1 MAITVNTDLVDVQIL
16 VDAVRGRF
24 RGKAAFMNSVLVSRG
39 AVRVS
44 GTMPTGGPGAI
55 GKKIDIPYFGLL
67 GEFVSNPDGSAVT
80 PQKLAQVLEQATI
93 QRESLAAEVSAWAQG
108 LSRVNSAVGDPYEE
122 AAAQIEAAAV
132 LAIDKAMVD
141 EFKTTELVLDVYNSS
156 APVFNGWD
164 LTVDATTL
172 WGDEQD
178 DIVAMVVHSQSLADM
193 AKEKDSNGRSLL
205 VVNNTQGVGAI
216 KTFNGTPLLVSD
228 RVPLDGSTM
237 GAVTATG
244 TTPPTVTLAGTPL
257 GPYKLVI
264 DIVTGGAS
272 GTATFR
278 FATDGGTGTN
288 SWSATY
294 TVPAAGGSIVLDDS
308 AQAAV
313 ADILGAKTADSLVGR
328 NGKTGI
334 TATFAN
340 GTYNADNLYK
350 SKANLKVTDLILQQ
364 DAGGFWFSSENLR
377 AQTDKDILADTD
389 IVAMHLYRAAKRYRR
404 RRNGT
409 RTGVV
414 AIKHNVRGFTGTVD
428 F

>member
-1 MAITVNTDLVDVQIL
+1 MAITTASDMIDVQIL
-16 VDAVRGRF
+16 TDSVKGRF
-24 RGKAAFMNSVLVSRG
+24 RGKGVFMNSVLVSRG

-44 GTMPTGGPGAI
+44 GTMPEGGPGAI

-93 QRESLAAEVSAWAQG
+93 ARESLAAEISAWSQG
-108 LSRVNSAVGDPYEE
+108 LSRVNAAAGDPYEE
-122 AAAQIEAAAV
+122 ATSQLEAAAT

-141 EFKTTELVLDVYNSS
+141 EFKTTELVIDVYNSTT
-156 APVFNGWD
+156 PVYASWD
-164 LTVDATTL
+164 LAVDATTL

-178 DIVAMVVHSQSLADM
+178 DIVAMVTHSQSLADM
-193 AKEKDSNGRSLL
+193 AKEKDANGKSLL
-205 VVNNTQGVGAI
+205 VVNNSEGVKSI
-216 KTFNGTPLLVSD
+216 RTYNGVPLLVSD

-237 GAVTATG
+237 GAVTSAG
-244 TTPPTVTLAGTPL
+244 TTPPAVTLAGTPL
-257 GPYKLVI
+257 GPYKLYI

-278 FATDGGTGTN
+278 FSTDGGN

-294 TVPAAGGSIVLDDS
+294 TVPSAGGSIVLDDS

-313 ADILGAKTADSLVGR
+313 ADIAGAKTVDSLVGR

-340 GTYNADNLYK
+340 GTYNADNTYK
-350 SKANLKVTDLILQQ
+350 SKANLKVTDLILQA
-364 DAGGFWFSSENLR
+364 DAGGFWFSADHLKL
-377 AQTDKDILADTD
+377 QTDRDILADTD

-404 RRNGT
+404 RRNGS
-409 RTGVV
+409 RPGVV
-414 AIKHNVRGFTGTVD
+414 AMKHNVRNYTGTVD

>member
-1 MAITVNTDLVDVQIL
+1 MAITTASDMVDVQIL
-16 VDAVRGRF
+16 TDAVKGRF
-24 RGKAAFMNSVLVSRG
+24 RGKSVFQNSILVSRG

-44 GTMPTGGPGAI
+44 GTMPEGGPGAI

-93 QRESLAAEVSAWAQG
+93 ARESLAAEISAWSQG
-108 LSRVNSAVGDPYEE
+108 LSRVNSAAGDPYEE
-122 AAAQIEAAAV
+122 AVDQLEAAAT
-132 LAIDKAMVD
+132 LSIDKAMVD
-141 EFKTTELVLDVYNSS
+141 EFKTTELVLDVYNAGS
-156 APVFNGWD
+156 PVYASWD
-164 LTVDATTL
+164 MAVDATTL

-178 DIVAMVVHSQSLADM
+178 DIVAMVTHSQSLADM
-193 AKEKDSNGRSLL
+193 AKEKDSNGKSLL
-205 VVNNTQGVGAI
+205 VVNNSEGVRSI
-216 KTFNGTPLLVSD
+216 RTYNGVPLLVSD

-237 GAVTATG
+237 GTVSTSG
-244 TTPPTVTLAGTPL
+244 TTPPAVTLSGTPL

-264 DIVTGGAS
+264 DVVTGGS
-272 GTATFR
+272 SNGTATFR
-278 FATDGGTGTN
+278 FSTDGGN

-294 TVPAAGGSIVLDDS
+294 TIPNGGGAILLDDS

-313 ADILGAKTADSLVGR
+313 ADIAGAKTVDSLVGR

-350 SKANLKVTDLILQQ
+350 SKANLKVTDLILQE
-364 DAGGFWFSSENLR
+364 DAGGFWFSSDHLKL
-377 AQTDKDILADTD
+377 QTDRDILADTD
-389 IVAMHLYRAAKRYRR
+389 IVAMDLYRAAKRYRR
-404 RRNGT
+404 RRNGS
-409 RTGVV
+409 RPGVV
-414 AIKHNVRGFTGTVD
+414 AMKHNVRNYTGVVD